1 MIKIGIICL
10 WPDNVDDFMK
20 GCFRMLLSILG
31 CKVTENLVVGNF
43 RKCHFREIFQ
53 LALPLIKLILGS
65 RRLVEEVR
73 KIHISSFQERLL
85 FCQVFLS

>member
-1 MIKIGIICL
+1 MIKIGVISL

-43 RKCHFREIFQ
+43 RKCHFREIF
-53 LALPLIKLILGS
+53 
-65 RRLVEEVR
+65 
-73 KIHISSFQERLL
+73 
-85 FCQVFLS
+85 